1 MLQGIPF
8 FQCIA
13 RGQLCC
19 NPSMQSVD
27 KPLRRRVCV
36 FCGSKMGEGTAYRAE
51 AVALGTLLGK
61 AGLGLVYGGAQVGLM
76 GALADA
82 ALAHGGEVIG
92 VIPSS
97 LADVEVA
104 HQRLTRL
111 DVVETMHQRKALMA
125 QEADAFVAL
134 PGGFGTLDEFFEIL
148 TWAQLGIH
156 SKPCVLVNTGGYYD
170 HLLSFLQVA
179 TDQGFLREKYYA
191 LIHVV
196 ENAAQAVQRMQKLW
210 EALPVDHAPPAE
222 PAP

>member
-1 MLQGIPF
+1 
-8 FQCIA
+8 
-13 RGQLCC
+13 
-19 NPSMQSVD
+19 MQSVD
-27 KPLRRRVCV
+27 EQVRRRVCV
-36 FCGSKMGEGTAYRAE
+36 FCGSNLGVKQAYRAE
-51 AVALGTLLGK
+51 AVAFGRLLGE

-82 ALAHGGEVIG
+82 ALDGGSEVIG
-92 VIPSS
+92 VIPRT
-97 LADVEVA
+97 LAGIEVA
-104 HQRLTRL
+104 HQRLSQL
-111 DVVETMHQRKALMA
+111 VLVETMHERKALMA

-156 SKPCVLVNTGGYYD
+156 AKPCVLVNTAGYYD

-179 TDQGFLREKYYA
+179 IGEGFLKPENYA

-196 ENAAQAVQRMQKLW
+196 ANGI
-210 EALPVDHAPPAE
+210 EALTCMQNLWQTLPISHIAPAE